1 MNIDFQG
8 QQLPVTMLLEQNGS
22 EVTGE
27 LETMLGNGKIA
38 DGKISGRKLVATAKA
53 EMQGSPIEF
62 AISGKADGDEMSGTI
77 TAPIVPDP
85 LSFSGSRK
93 A

>member
-1 MNIDFQG
+1 LNIDFQG
-8 QQLPVTMLLEQNGS
+8 QRLPVTMLLEQNGS

-38 DGKISGRKLVATAKA
+38 DGKIKGSKLTATAQA

-62 AISGKADGDEMSGTI
+62 SISGKADGDEMSGTI

-85 LSFSGSRK
+85 LAFSGSRK